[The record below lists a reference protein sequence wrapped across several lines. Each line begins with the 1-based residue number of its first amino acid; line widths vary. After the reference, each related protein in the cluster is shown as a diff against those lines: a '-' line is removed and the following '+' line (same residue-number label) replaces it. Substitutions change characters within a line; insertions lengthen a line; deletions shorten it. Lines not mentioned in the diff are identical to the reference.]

1 MSSPPHPLM
10 HFGMA
15 GWLKIRDE
23 ETAYY
28 KPAKPEESPE
38 WPPKYWKFVLETA
51 EEPKCEAAFVDLR
64 RFARIRLI
72 DCAAD
77 QMRNV
82 SPLVENGPDPVIDK
96 DVVTEEWLAEKLG
109 SKRVPVKALLLDQ
122 ANISGIGNWVRTFRG
137 ILFLLGRQFGSC
149 SIDICTS
156 QSTLLCEQSRAARHD
171 LEANTCSYPR
181 NRFCYVEFRASLN
194 NADPNVHRLG
204 ACASISTKHQLSFY
218 IDANLFDSDE
228 IMYDARIHPEQYSN
242 TLTTTQIKQLHKSI
256 HYVCSFAVD
265 NLADSSKFPEE
276 WLFKHRWG
284 KGRKDSSTTLP
295 NGSKFVFMTVGGRT
309 SCVVPSVQK
318 KTGPVAGDVKNEAG
332 TEDRDGEKTAKPKG
346 GKKVS
351 KAKEQDIDETE
362 IEPTK
367 KGTNGKKRTV
377 KTEVEEPAVDG
388 YESNGEAS
396 KPASKKRK
404 SNSKADTNGAVEPK
418 KQSKAKADTNGVKAK
433 PEPEKSERR
442 RSGRVSGK
450 AA

>member
-1 MSSPPHPLM
+1 MISLQVEHQHHGLILNMFLSEYYRMIMSSPPHPLM

-51 EEPKCEAAFVDLR
+51 EEPKREAAFVDLR

-77 QMRNV
+77 QIRNV

-96 DVVTEEWLAEKLG
+96 GIVTEEWLAEKLG
-109 SKRVPVKALLLDQ
+109 SKRVPIKALLLDQ
-122 ANISGIGNWVRTFRG
+122 ANISGIGNWVG
-137 ILFLLGRQFGSC
+137 SVLLGSYLDHIIYASNADLLGR
-149 SIDICTS
+149 
-156 QSTLLCEQSRAARHD
+156 
-171 LEANTCSYPR
+171 
-181 NRFCYVEFRASLN
+181 
-194 NADPNVHRLG
+194 
-204 ACASISTKHQLSFY
+204 
-218 IDANLFDSDE
+218 DE
-228 IMYDARIHPEQYSN
+228 IMYDAKIHPEQYSN
-242 TLTTTQIKQLHKSI
+242 TLTTAQIKQLHKSI

-284 KGRKDSSTTLP
+284 KGKKDSTTTLP
-295 NGSKFVFMTVGGRT
+295 NGSKFVYLTVGGRT

-318 KTGPVAGDVKNEAG
+318 KTGPVAGDVKDRAG
-332 TEDRDGEKTAKPKG
+332 PEDDDGEKEEKPKAS
-346 GKKVS
+346 KKAS
-351 KAKEQDIDETE
+351 KKEETDE
-362 IEPTK
+362 IEVQPAR
-367 KGTNGKKRTV
+367 KGTKGKKRTIKADDDETAMNGHEPDE
-377 KTEVEEPAVDG
+377 KT
-388 YESNGEAS
+388 S
-396 KPASKKRK
+396 KPASKKQK
-404 SNSKADTNGAVEPK
+404 SSGKKGANGAMEPK
-418 KQSKAKADTNGVKAK
+418 KAKAGLHETKAEL
-433 PEPEKSERR
+433 PPEKSERR

>member
-1 MSSPPHPLM
+1 MPEIGEVARVVNYIHKHLVGKTLAKVKAQHDENVYGKVGCSAEAFEKALTGKKVLDARQQGKYFWMIMSSPPHPLM

-28 KPAKPEESPE
+28 KPAKPEKSPE
-38 WPPKYWKFVLETA
+38 WPPKYWKFAVETA

-64 RFARIRLI
+64 RFGRIRLI

-77 QMRNV
+77 QIRNV

-122 ANISGIGNWVRTFRG
+122 ANISGIGNWVG
-137 ILFLLGRQFGSC
+137 
-149 SIDICTS
+149 
-156 QSTLLCEQSRAARHD
+156 
-171 LEANTCSYPR
+171 
-181 NRFCYVEFRASLN
+181 
-194 NADPNVHRLG
+194 
-204 ACASISTKHQLSFY
+204 
-218 IDANLFDSDE
+218 DE
-228 IMYDARIHPEQYSN
+228 IMYDAKIHPEQYSN
-242 TLTTTQIKQLHKSI
+242 TLTPAQIKQLHKSI

-284 KGRKDSSTTLP
+284 KGKKDSSTTLP
-295 NGSKFVFMTVGGRT
+295 NGSKFVFLTVGGRT

-318 KTGPVAGDVKNEAG
+318 KTGPVAGDVKDGAG
-332 TEDRDGEKTAKPKG
+332 SKDADSEKKARSKG
-346 GKKVS
+346 GKKAS
-351 KAKEQDIDETE
+351 KPEKEDTDKPDEPE
-362 IEPTK
+362 VEPVE
-367 KGTNGKKRTV
+367 KGSKGKKRTV
-377 KTEVEEPAVDG
+377 KAEDEEPAV
-388 YESNGEAS
+388 NGDEPDDETS

-404 SNSKADTNGAVEPK
+404 SNTKADIKVATEPK
-418 KQSKAKADTNGVKAK
+418 KQSKGKAGTNGIKDD
-433 PEPEKSERR
+433 PQPEKSGRR

-450 AA
+450 GA

>member
-28 KPAKPEESPE
+28 KPAKPEESPQ
-38 WPPKYWKFVLETA
+38 WPPKYWKFVVETA
-51 EEPKCEAAFVDLR
+51 EEPKREAAFVDLR

-77 QMRNV
+77 QIRNV

-96 DVVTEEWLAEKLG
+96 GVVTEEWLAEKLG

-122 ANISGIGNWVRTFRG
+122 QNISGIGNWVG
-137 ILFLLGRQFGSC
+137 CVLL
-149 SIDICTS
+149 DY
-156 QSTLLCEQSRAARHD
+156 
-171 LEANTCSYPR
+171 YPV
-181 NRFCYVEFRASLN
+181 FN
-194 NADPNVHRLG
+194 NFAIG
-204 ACASISTKHQLSFY
+204 
-218 IDANLFDSDE
+218 ANLVDRDE
-228 IMYDARIHPEQYSN
+228 IMYDAKIHPEQYSN
-242 TLTTTQIKQLHKSI
+242 TLTPAQIKQLHKSI

-284 KGRKDSSTTLP
+284 KGKKDSSTTLP
-295 NGSKFVFMTVGGRT
+295 NGSKFVYVTVGGRT

-318 KTGPVAGDVKNEAG
+318 KTGPVAGDVKDEAG
-332 TEDRDGEKTAKPKG
+332 TEDAEGEKKATTKSRKKAPKPKKEEAEEEEAKPAKESSKGNKRTAK
-346 GKKVS
+346 
-351 KAKEQDIDETE
+351 
-362 IEPTK
+362 
-367 KGTNGKKRTV
+367 TV
-377 KTEVEEPAVDG
+377 DEEPVV
-388 YESNGEAS
+388 NGHKPDEDAS
-396 KPASKKRK
+396 KLASKRRK
-404 SNSKADTNGAVEPK
+404 ANTKANANGAMESK
-418 KQSKAKADTNGVKAK
+418 KQSKGKPDRNGASAKT
-433 PEPEKSERR
+433 EPEKSERR